1 MKEGETAYFDFELS
15 HENMP
20 VTWYK
25 NDKKLH
31 NSRTVH
37 ISEEGKNHKLEISE
51 VTLDDISEIKAVVK
65 NLHTQAHLKVLG
77 NILCCLVWSGTISVY
92 FNLYVFN
99 CLWFYV
105 FTVNN

>member
-37 ISEEGKNHKLEISE
+37 ISAEGKNHKLEISE
-51 VTLDDISEIKAVVK
+51 VTMDDISEIKAVVK

-77 NILCCLVWSGTISVY
+77 NILCCLVWSGTIPVY